1 MSEVAARGR
10 PPVSSRDILQDAAF
24 DLFLERS
31 YAQTSV
37 ADITQ
42 RAGVSR
48 ATFFNY
54 FSSKSDVFWVE
65 LDDALDRFRIELG
78 APSSPGLVKEPA
90 AGVRAVLAGLDTLAA
105 QLGDTTVPFAL
116 TQFELIGSVGE
127 LQASALARFSRLAG
141 DIAAVLERSGFPPAR
156 ARTASYA
163 IVAAA
168 ISAAQE
174 WADAGTRRGPL
185 RDYLSQAVSP
195 IAEAL
200 SREVAS
206 WSSAQPR

>member
-10 PPVSSRDILQDAAF
+10 PPASSRDILQDAAF

-31 YAQTSV
+31 YGQTSV

-65 LDDALDRFRIELG
+65 LDDALDQIHIELG
-78 APSSPGLVKEPA
+78 APPGRGPVGEPA
-90 AGVRAVLAGLDTLAA
+90 AGVQAVVAGLDTLAA
-105 QLGDTTVPFAL
+105 QLGDTKVPFAL
-116 TQFELIGSVGE
+116 TQYELIGNVGE
-127 LQASALARFSRLAG
+127 LQSSALARFSRLAG

-168 ISAAQE
+168 VSAAQE

-185 RDYLSQAVSP
+185 KNYLRQAVSP

-200 SREVAS
+200 SRETAS
-206 WSSAQPR
+206 WT